1 MAIYNCNNIN
11 LIIIYIDVAKGTTK
25 ISTPVK
31 VPASTKA
38 SVNDD
43 GSKISVPIYVNDL
56 GVEDKKNNKPF
67 KTHQVLLLIMM

>member
-11 LIIIYIDVAKGTTK
+11 LIIIYIGTTK

-43 GSKISVPIYVNDL
+43 GSKISVHIYVNDL

>member
-1 MAIYNCNNIN
+1 M
-11 LIIIYIDVAKGTTK
+11 LQ
-25 ISTPVK
+25 K
-31 VPASTKA
+31 VQQRLVLLSRYLHQQRP